1 MQFDD
6 YVAAVEARQT
16 ARRNPYRRTRVAP
29 QKEDIVSEC
38 HRKSCS
44 DTVVPGKKLCEKHYA
59 VVMAGIAK
67 KQEAVASTV
76 TRESTSTLV
85 DGACVSD
92 NLARYYS
99 YVPEIPAPD
108 YRMELIGTL
117 VDLARYQLTEPDE
130 LACTLARIKRV
141 AM

>member
-6 YVAAVEARQT
+6 YAAAVEARQT

-29 QKEDIVSEC
+29 QKEDIVTATKYTCPEC
-38 HRKSCS
+38 GKGCKNGTGYASHMRLHERKE
-44 DTVVPGKKLCEKHYA
+44 DT
-59 VVMAGIAK
+59 
-67 KQEAVASTV
+67 ASTF

-85 DGACVSD
+85 DGARVSD

-99 YVPEIPAPD
+99 YVPEIPEPD

-130 LACTLARIKRV
+130 LACTLARIKKV